1 MKSYN
6 EKLRNPK
13 ISKPLNAKLGK
24 PIINKP
30 SNKEMGNSTKIS
42 KPRV

>member
-6 EKLRNPK
+6 EKLRNP
-13 ISKPLNAKLGK
+13 
-24 PIINKP
+24 IINKP
-30 SNKEMGNSTKIS
+30 SNEEMGNSTKIS